1 MSPASFKR
9 RSGFLSYFSQ
19 SLVASKVGLPP
30 RHVPEPEGERLQQ
43 PTDVRLPVR
52 TGPPDHSRSKKQ
64 HSPARERE
72 AGELEQPPPAAPIPS
87 RCLPGWPQ
95 QLGFQTKEEQA
106 PEPLAQEPAEFPH
119 ADPER
124 ERAELL
130 DQVHAKLTEGIR
142 RYYERPVGRISSHS
156 QDTRYSTLARLMM
169 EQEQDLGLSA
179 NEDVQS
185 LRESLNAQHEK
196 RTLYLRAF
204 MTRRS
209 RTGWITELIRI
220 GIFPCSPSFEL
231 SALRIDRRKTIWWR
245 IKSGESENKEWDD
258 CLS

>member
-72 AGELEQPPPAAPIPS
+72 A
-87 RCLPGWPQ
+87 
-95 QLGFQTKEEQA
+95 EEQA

-209 RTGWITELIRI
+209 RTG
-220 GIFPCSPSFEL
+220 
-231 SALRIDRRKTIWWR
+231 
-245 IKSGESENKEWDD
+245 
-258 CLS
+258 